1 MNIKKFCKIY
11 VGIGMV
17 YAGTMFASIK
27 KKNKEEFDKVSIE
40 TKINVFAEE
49 VLSWP
54 VFAARLAK
62 AFAKGLK
69 AGYKHRKE
77 LKEST
82 NESDT

>member
-17 YAGTMFASIK
+17 YAGAMYALIK
-27 KKNKEEFDKVSIE
+27 KKHKEEFDKFAIE
-40 TKINVFAEE
+40 AKINVFAEE

-54 VFAARLAK
+54 IFVARLVK

-69 AGYKHRKE
+69 AGYKHQKE